1 MLMPYSPLK
10 LLLMYNSVLFK
21 CWTSNTCNLIILI
34 IIKLQLYT
42 CPSRGLFSL
51 LSIDFW
57 CLYASMIHWVHLH
70 KVTLWFFFSCNEC
83 QDQCKPHNSRQFMFS
98 VVLQLI
104 EIPFVEILLLKSHQ
118 CGCSLIQSVVQ
129 FHQNVSQNISF
140 ALYNVVQVFLI
151 FFLCLWITNSII
163 REGSSKNIG
172 SCKT

>member
-1 MLMPYSPLK
+1 MFVWRTERVVDNLTIAMLMPYSPLK

-51 LSIDFW
+51 LLIDFW

-104 EIPFVEILLLKSHQ
+104 E
-118 CGCSLIQSVVQ
+118 
-129 FHQNVSQNISF
+129 
-140 ALYNVVQVFLI
+140 
-151 FFLCLWITNSII
+151 NSICWHFI
-163 REGSSKNIG
+163 VKISSVWLLTDSNCCPVSSK
-172 SCKT
+172 CFTKYMFCTL